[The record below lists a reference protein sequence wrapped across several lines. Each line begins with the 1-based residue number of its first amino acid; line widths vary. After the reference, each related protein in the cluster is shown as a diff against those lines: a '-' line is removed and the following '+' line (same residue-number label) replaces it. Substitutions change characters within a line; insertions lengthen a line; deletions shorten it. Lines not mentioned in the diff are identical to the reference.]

1 MTPAPQQTDPRP
13 DSADKKN
20 PKEYKPGLVSVLA
33 GLMWVVAIVGTV
45 LYLDSDVDFPYGWW
59 IAGGFT
65 LLLLD
70 FGAQRRDAGLV
81 ATPSPARNSE
91 SPVPAPERN
100 PDTDLIPDSPA
111 PEATDLIPNSPAPE
125 ATDDVPATTSTALD
139 APVRYLVASTT
150 ELVETRG
157 ALSQHFPYDWPDE
170 VRHATIRSHRFT
182 DAERLRRAGIPVGS
196 WQEAEHSAMLWMRA
210 HGHPDAQLT
219 PAGPDGGV
227 DVVAAS
233 AIAQVKHYARPVG
246 PRPIRELAGTA
257 LQPQHHRRRLLFF
270 STMGY
275 SAPAL
280 MEGRAMGIPL
290 YQMGPGGQWVQVG

>member
-1 MTPAPQQTDPRP
+1 MTPVPQQTDPHR
-13 DSADKKN
+13 DSTRKTD
-20 PKEYKPGLVSVLA
+20 PKRIKPGLLTVLA
-33 GLMWVVAIVGTV
+33 CLMWVVALAGSIV
-45 LYLDSDVDFPYGWW
+45 YLDSDNDFPYGWW
-59 IAGGFT
+59 MAGGFI
-65 LLLLD
+65 LLFFD
-70 FGAQRRDAGLV
+70 VWSQRRDAGLV
-81 ATPSPARNSE
+81 ATPSPARGSE
-91 SPVPAPERN
+91 APPPVPGRN
-100 PDTDLIPDSPA
+100 PTPAPDSPA
-111 PEATDLIPNSPAPE
+111 PEI
-125 ATDDVPATTSTALD
+125 TDDSPATTSAALD
-139 APVRYLVASTT
+139 APVRYLVATTT

-157 ALSQHFPYDWPDE
+157 PLSPHFPYDWPDE

-280 MEGRAMGIPL
+280 SEGRALGIPL